1 MRDRDF
7 CLVWMD
13 ALTLEKAVFMSQWA
27 SLSAGG
33 VPKGISDKTEEEI
46 ADEME
51 NIWNVAHM
59 CVKDI
64 CKEANLTQGQMAA
77 RFHIP
82 KRTMEDWCRGVSKC
96 ADYTRLM
103 MAECLGILKEERSK
117 LSGLNCDITD
127 LGVRDFCTVADMSQ
141 NQLAVRFCIPQRTLE
156 DWCRGISKCPDY
168 IRQMIAEC
176 VGFLDQK
183 GSSD

>member
-82 KRTMEDWCRGVSKC
+82 
-96 ADYTRLM
+96 
-103 MAECLGILKEERSK
+103 
-117 LSGLNCDITD
+117 
-127 LGVRDFCTVADMSQ
+127 
-141 NQLAVRFCIPQRTLE
+141 
-156 DWCRGISKCPDY
+156 
-168 IRQMIAEC
+168 
-176 VGFLDQK
+176 
-183 GSSD
+183 

>member
-13 ALTLEKAVFMSQWA
+13 ALVHEQEAFMSKWA
-27 SLSAGG
+27 VSFAGG
-33 VPKGISDKTEEEI
+33 IPKELSDKTEEEI
-46 ADEME
+46 AAEME

-59 CVKDI
+59 RVKDI
-64 CKEANLTQGQMAA
+64 CKEVGLTQGQLAA

-82 KRTMEDWCRGVSKC
+82 KRTVEDWCRGVSRC

-103 MAECLGILKEERSK
+103 MVECLGILKVERSN
-117 LSGLNCDITD
+117 LPRLHCDITD
-127 LGVRDFCTVADMSQ
+127 LGIRDFCTVADLSQ
-141 NQLAVRFCIPQRTLE
+141 SQLAVRFCIPKRTLE

-168 IRQMIAEC
+168 IRWMMAEC
-176 VGFLDQK
+176 LGLL
-183 GSSD
+183 S